1 VSRVEV
7 ESAAVLASAH
17 GEVEDFALRIALLE
31 GDQAEAR
38 QARDTTKENSQGLSD
53 AVANTEQ

>member
-1 VSRVEV
+1 VEV

-31 GDQAEAR
+31 GDQAEAC